1 MSRTL
6 NRIVVVVVASAFLL
20 LGSGCSSK
28 DNKSDAGNASDVD
41 EADPPDVDDEV
52 DPIPPDEDPTVFPD
66 PVGGVPAVLDP
77 TALPDPTSLPAD
89 NPTPSQIAAAT
100 TAWDPKDPAEIQAL
114 ILREGEADGDPTQAE
129 IDALDLLYKNTPTP
143 PDPGQL

>member
-1 MSRTL
+1 MSRTS
-6 NRIVVVVVASAFLL
+6 NRIVVAVVASAFLL

-28 DNKSDAGNASDVD
+28 DNKSGNASDVD
-41 EADPPDVDDEV
+41 EVDPPDVDDEI

-66 PVGGVPAVLDP
+66 PAGGVPSVLD
-77 TALPDPTSLPAD
+77 TAALPDPTSLPAD

-100 TAWDPKDPAEIQAL
+100 AAWAPKSAAEIQAL
-114 ILREGEADGDPTQAE
+114 ILREAEADGDPTQAE